1 MNKDM
6 FNIHMDYRDL
16 ENDLYFKLEKEIGTD
31 KASELLD
38 SFMEYREQYLK
49 IGKYLD
55 ENKYIGKNGFLSKKY
70 EDFERYLR
78 VEVIYNY
85 EDGYSLCETTTGLM
99 KLVPTDLISF
109 ETE

>member
-1 MNKDM
+1 MNRDI
-6 FNIHMDYRDL
+6 FRIHMDYRNL
-16 ENDLYFKLEKEIGTD
+16 ENDLYFKLEKEIGAE
-31 KASELLD
+31 KADELLD
-38 SFMEYREQYLK
+38 AFMEYREQYLK

-55 ENKYIGKNGFLSKKY
+55 ENKYIGKMGYLSSQF

-85 EDGYSLCETTTGLM
+85 EDGFSLCETTTGLI
-99 KLVPTDLISF
+99 KLVPTELISF